1 MKSLFDS
8 DTHEEVLKRLDQLD
22 EHKQPLWGKMNVAEM
37 LNHSQRP
44 LKVANG
50 RMVITDHPNMFMRL
64 VLKLYKSDMYNDKP
78 WKQNIPTVKD
88 FKVVEADAFQKEK
101 EDLIDCINEFQKK
114 DLNLHW
120 PKHPFFGE
128 FTTDQW
134 GKMQYK
140 HLDHHLRQFG
150 V

>member
-8 DTHEEVLKRLDQLD
+8 DTHQEVLKRIDQLD
-22 EHKQPLWGKMNVAEM
+22 EQKQALWGKMDVCKM

-44 LKVANG
+44 LLVANG
-50 RMVITDHPNMFMRL
+50 RMSFTEKLNPVKKVIFIL
-64 VLKLYKSDMYNDKP
+64 FKSQMYNDKP
-78 WKQNIPTVKD
+78 WKQDIHTVKD
-88 FKVVEADAFQKEK
+88 FVVINADSFVEEK
-101 EDLIDCINEFQKK
+101 QRLIDCINEFQKK

-120 PKHPFFGE
+120 PKHPFFGS
-128 FTTDQW
+128 FSTDQW

>member
-1 MKSLFDS
+1 MKSLFDF
-8 DTHEEVLKRLDQLD
+8 DTHQEVLQRINQLD
-22 EHKQPLWGKMNVAEM
+22 ERKQPLWGKMNVAEM

-44 LKVANG
+44 LRVANG
-50 RMVITDHPNMFMRL
+50 RMTLIETPNPFMKVVFR
-64 VLKLYKSDMYNDKP
+64 LYKSHMYNDTP
-78 WKQNIPTVKD
+78 WKQNLPTVKD
-88 FKVVEADAFQKEK
+88 FKVVDYDNFHEEKEK
-101 EDLIDCINEFQKK
+101 LIDCVNEFSKK
-114 DLNLHW
+114 ALNLHW

>member
-8 DTHEEVLKRLDQLD
+8 DTHQEVLQRIEKLD
-22 EHKQPLWGKMNVAEM
+22 EHKKPHWGKMSVAEM
-37 LNHSQRP
+37 LNHCQRP

-50 RMVITDHPNMFMRL
+50 RMTFTENPNAVMKL
-64 VLKLYKSDMYNDKP
+64 VLKLYKSHMYNDKP
-78 WKQNIPTVKD
+78 WKHNLPTVND
-88 FKVVEADAFQKEK
+88 FKVKAADSFHIEK
-101 EDLIDCINEFQKK
+101 QRLKDCVNEFQKK

-128 FTTDQW
+128 FTTEQW

-140 HLDHHLRQFG
+140 HLDHHLSQFG

>member
-50 RMVITDHPNMFMRL
+50 RMVLTESPNAFMRL
-64 VLKLYKSDMYNDKP
+64 IFRFYKSEMYNDKP

-88 FKVVEADAFQKEK
+88 FKVVEFDTFQKEK

>member
-50 RMVITDHPNMFMRL
+50 RMVLTENPNAFMRL
-64 VLKLYKSDMYNDKP
+64 IFKFYKSEMYNDKP

-88 FKVVEADAFQKEK
+88 FKVVEFDTFQKEK
-101 EDLIDCINEFQKK
+101 EDLIECINEFQKK

>member
-1 MKSLFDS
+1 MQTLFDNQ
-8 DTHEEVLKRLDQLD
+8 TYQEVLQRIENLD
-22 EHKQPLWGKMNVAEM
+22 EHSQPVWGQMDVAQM
-37 LNHSQRP
+37 LNHCQRP
-44 LKVANG
+44 LEVANG
-50 RMVITDHPNMFMRL
+50 RLTFTEKPGFAKKL
-64 VLKLYKSDMYNDKP
+64 VFKFFKPQMYNDKP

-88 FKVVEADAFQKEK
+88 FKVEQAKPFVEEKQKLK
-101 EDLIDCINEFQKK
+101 EVLSEFNKK

-128 FTTDQW
+128 FTTEQW

-140 HLDHHLRQFG
+140 HIDHHLRQFG

>member
-8 DTHEEVLKRLDQLD
+8 DTHQEVLKRLAQLD
-22 EHKQPLWGKMNVAEM
+22 EHREPLWGKMNVAEM
-37 LNHSQRP
+37 LNHSQFP

-50 RMVITDHPNMFMRL
+50 RMTLTETPNPFMK
-64 VLKLYKSDMYNDKP
+64 VVFKLYKSQLYNDKP
-78 WKQNIPTVKD
+78 WKQNLPTVKD
-88 FKVVEADAFQKEK
+88 FKVTEHSTFEEEKEK
-101 EDLIDCINEFQKK
+101 LIECINEFQKK

-120 PKHPFFGE
+120 PEHPFFGK
-128 FTTDQW
+128 FSTDQW

>member
-1 MKSLFDS
+1 MQTLFDTK
-8 DTHEEVLKRLDQLD
+8 THQEVLQRIKTLNPN
-22 EHKQPLWGKMNVAEM
+22 HQPLWGKMNVSQM
-37 LNHSQRP
+37 LNHCQRP
-44 LKVANG
+44 LEVANG
-50 RMVITDHPNMFMRL
+50 RLTFSEKPGFVKKMLF
-64 VLKLYKSDMYNDKP
+64 KLYKTHMYNDKL
-78 WKQNIPTVKD
+78 WKPNIPTVKD
-88 FKVVEADAFQKEK
+88 FRVEEAKPFAEEQQK
-101 EDLIDCINEFQKK
+101 LIEAINEFNKK

-128 FTTDQW
+128 FNTEQW